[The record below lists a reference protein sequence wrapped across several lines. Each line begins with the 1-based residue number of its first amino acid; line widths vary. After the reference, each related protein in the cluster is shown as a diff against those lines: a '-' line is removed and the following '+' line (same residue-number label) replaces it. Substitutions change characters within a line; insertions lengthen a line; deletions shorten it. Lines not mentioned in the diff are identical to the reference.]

1 MRVILLG
8 PPGAGKG
15 TVAKPIIDRY
25 HVPHISTGDLFR
37 ENLKNN
43 TPLGQKAKAYMDAG
57 ELVPDELVV
66 DLVEDRI
73 TRDDCKDGYLL
84 DGFPRTVA
92 QAEAL
97 TKLTEKL
104 GQPLDYAVNI
114 VVPDEILTDRV
125 LGRRVCTDCGASYHV
140 KNFPPAVDGICDR
153 CGGALIQRADD
164 NEETAKKRLK
174 VYYAETAPLVD
185 YCTKAGIIVNIDGN
199 QTPDKV
205 KEAVF
210 KVLDGGAK

>member
-1 MRVILLG
+1 MRIILLG

-57 ELVPDELVV
+57 ELVPDELVI

-73 TRDDCKDGYLL
+73 TRDDCKEGYLL

-97 TKLTEKL
+97 TKLTEKIEK
-104 GQPLDYAVNI
+104 PLDYAVNI
-114 VVPDEILTDRV
+114 VVPDEILTERIV
-125 LGRRVCTDCGASYHV
+125 GRRVCTECGASYHV
-140 KNFPPAVDGICDR
+140 KNFPPAVDGVCDR
-153 CGGALIQRADD
+153 CGGTLIQRADD
-164 NEETAKKRLK
+164 NEETVSKRLK
-174 VYYAETAPLVD
+174 VYYAESAPLVD
-185 YCTKAGIIVNIDGN
+185 YYKNANIIVDIDGN
-199 QTPDKV
+199 KTPEEV
-205 KEAVF
+205 EQSVF
-210 KVLDGGAK
+210 KVLDIGVK

>member
-15 TVAKPIIDRY
+15 TVAKPIVDRY

-43 TPLGQKAKAYMDAG
+43 TPLGQKAKTYMDAG
-57 ELVPDELVV
+57 ELVPDELVIA
-66 DLVEDRI
+66 LVEDRI

-97 TKLTEKL
+97 TELTEKL
-104 GQPLDYAVNI
+104 GQPLDYAINI
-114 VVPDEILTDRV
+114 VVPDEILTERV

-153 CGGALIQRADD
+153 CGGSLIQRADD

-199 QTPDKV
+199 KTPDEV
-205 KEAVF
+205 KESVF
-210 KVLDGGAK
+210 KILDIGVK

>member
-57 ELVPDELVV
+57 ELVPDELVI

-73 TRDDCKDGYLL
+73 TRDD
-84 DGFPRTVA
+84 
-92 QAEAL
+92 
-97 TKLTEKL
+97 
-104 GQPLDYAVNI
+104 
-114 VVPDEILTDRV
+114 
-125 LGRRVCTDCGASYHV
+125 
-140 KNFPPAVDGICDR
+140 
-153 CGGALIQRADD
+153 
-164 NEETAKKRLK
+164 
-174 VYYAETAPLVD
+174 
-185 YCTKAGIIVNIDGN
+185 
-199 QTPDKV
+199 
-205 KEAVF
+205 
-210 KVLDGGAK
+210 